1 MDAIIIEKEALLLPE
16 SARALLAD
24 RLLESISKVSPE
36 MKTLWVNEAEDR
48 LEAYNQGVLS
58 AIDGPKAMLEL
69 TRQFA
74 V

>member
-36 MKTLWVNEAEDR
+36 LKTFWVNEAEER
-48 LEAYNQGVLS
+48 LEAYHQGVLS
-58 AIDGPKAMLEL
+58 AVDGPKAMIEL
-69 TRQFA
+69 ARQFA
-74 V
+74 L